1 MKWILPFVA
10 IAALIPCVASA
21 DTTLGTAIGALPY
34 TITTAG
40 TYYFTRDLYYT
51 AATGIAVTIE
61 AGDVTIDLNG
71 HTLIATAGAAN
82 TAVGISSNHFN
93 SLTITDGSIRGFL
106 TGISLASTGD
116 SLSNLFVT
124 ANFRTGILI
133 NGDNTQILNDRICNI
148 GGSTVA
154 SAVSTAGIS
163 LTGTYAAI
171 ASCGI
176 ENVFAADTAGHSA
189 TGILLD
195 GCSNVVVS
203 NSRVLGPGAGTAPK
217 AVSTGLAT
225 VTTTNLIL
233 LSNIV
238 TGMDAGFNL
247 SGAASGKYGDNI
259 TASDSTPYNSAGT
272 GMIDIGNN
280 N

>member
-1 MKWILPFVA
+1 MSKLLRQARTFA
-10 IAALIPCVASA
+10 FACVA
-21 DTTLGTAIGALPY
+21 LL
-34 TITTAG
+34 
-40 TYYFTRDLYYT
+40 L
-51 AATGIAVTIE
+51 AVT
-61 AGDVTIDLNG
+61 
-71 HTLIATAGAAN
+71 
-82 TAVGISSNHFN
+82 
-93 SLTITDGSIRGFL
+93 GS
-106 TGISLASTGD
+106 
-116 SLSNLFVT
+116 V
-124 ANFRTGILI
+124 
-133 NGDNTQILNDRICNI
+133 
-148 GGSTVA
+148 VP
-154 SAVSTAGIS
+154 
-163 LTGTYAAI
+163 
-171 ASCGI
+171 
-176 ENVFAADTAGHSA
+176 VFAADTAGHSA

-272 GMIDIGNN
+272 GMTDIGNN